1 MADFKV
7 EVPITLKGG
16 NEGNKVGT
24 QIGEKIAAQLN
35 KSLKAIGIGKT
46 GDSPAG
52 TLGVTKGLGSVA
64 TKLGVV
70 GVAIAAAVKFLSK
83 ASPYLKGIL
92 DIFGR
97 SFMIFFRPFGDFL
110 ATLLRPMAILMM
122 KAAVAF
128 LKFSKTPAGKKVVAG
143 MSGAV
148 AGAVVGAGVG
158 MLGGPIGAA
167 GGAVIGA
174 AVALVGKEI
183 FNFGF
188 KLAEGVHMI
197 GKGLVQL
204 GYNIAEW
211 IHTKVIIPAGEF
223 LAEKLTIAWEVIKSP
238 FQALADFIQKI
249 ADWIKK
255 IIPGGDGGG
264 SPGRA
269 SNTIYSG
276 GTGGAGVPSG
286 LPGNRKDYVSESIVS
301 NVGDVVKK
309 GFTNLVGSFFKSAI
323 MRVLPILGKGQV
335 GIPNVQKDGLYQL
348 HRGESVVSRSKTGQ
362 STILNPTFNFTGN
375 ISSEIDI
382 DELMRRAN
390 RMNEMELKQRGVI

>member
-255 IIPGGDGGG
+255 IIPG
-264 SPGRA
+264 S
-269 SNTIYSG
+269 
-276 GTGGAGVPSG
+276 
-286 LPGNRKDYVSESIVS
+286 K
-301 NVGDVVKK
+301 
-309 GFTNLVGSFFKSAI
+309 NLF
-323 MRVLPILGKGQV
+323 
-335 GIPNVQKDGLYQL
+335 
-348 HRGESVVSRSKTGQ
+348 
-362 STILNPTFNFTGN
+362 
-375 ISSEIDI
+375 
-382 DELMRRAN
+382 
-390 RMNEMELKQRGVI
+390 